1 MRDMS
6 NQIEREVPTGFH
18 YVQEVHQ
25 TAIHHFYI
33 SGEIGP
39 PNYYIEMIHII
50 RTASPHDCVYL
61 HLNTTGGQLDTGI
74 QIINAMRE
82 SAAHIICSIEAQAF
96 SLGSM
101 IFLCGDDFIV
111 HDNAMLM
118 IHNFNGAMAGK
129 GNEQR
134 LRLEAVTTLFD
145 QFVRPIYI
153 PFLTDEEFDSVI
165 DGKDIWLHSEAIKDR
180 LDIIADTREK
190 EMLAEQKLLE
200 AEAKPVTKKPATKRK
215 PRAKK
220 AWCGHNFELYFQQW
234 ILLI

>member
-1 MRDMS
+1 MRDMDKH
-6 NQIEREVPTGFH
+6 EAMEVPVGFH
-18 YVQEVHQ
+18 YVQEMHQ
-25 TAIHHFYI
+25 TSVHHFYL

-39 PNYYIEMIHII
+39 PNYYIEMIHLI
-50 RTASPHDCVYL
+50 RTASPNDCVYM

-82 SAAHIICSIEAQAF
+82 SAAHIVCSIEAQAF
-96 SLGSM
+96 SLGSL
-101 IFLCGDDFIV
+101 IFLCGDDFVV

-153 PFLTDEEFDSVI
+153 PFLSDEEFDAVI
-165 DGKDIWLHSEAIKDR
+165 DGRDIWLHSEGIKDR
-180 LDIIADTREK
+180 LDGVVEAREK
-190 EMLAEQKLLE
+190 AIEAEYAELE
-200 AEAKPVTKKPATKRK
+200 AAEAKAIKKPAAKRK

-220 AWCGHNFELYFQQW
+220 T
-234 ILLI
+234 

>member
-1 MRDMS
+1 MSDMS
-6 NQIEREVPTGFH
+6 NQTRRYGSTNRISLRARDAPNVSPSFLS
-18 YVQEVHQ
+18 
-25 TAIHHFYI
+25 I

-39 PNYYIEMIHII
+39 PNFYIEMIHII
-50 RTASPHDCVYL
+50 RTASPNDCVYM

-96 SLGSM
+96 SLGSL

-153 PFLTDEEFDSVI
+153 PFLTDEEFDGVI
-165 DGKDIWLHSEAIKDR
+165 EGKDIWMHSESIKDR
-180 LDIIADTREK
+180 LDGVVERLPQRRLPLKLNTR
-190 EMLAEQKLLE
+190 Q
-200 AEAKPVTKKPATKRK
+200 
-215 PRAKK
+215 
-220 AWCGHNFELYFQQW
+220 
-234 ILLI
+234 

>member
-1 MRDMS
+1 MHDMS
-6 NQIEREVPTGFH
+6 KQNEKSEVTAGFH
-18 YVQEVHQ
+18 YVQEMHQ
-25 TAIHHFYI
+25 TSVHHFYI

-50 RTASPHDCVYL
+50 RTASPHDCVYM

-82 SAAHIICSIEAQAF
+82 SAAHIVCSIEAQAF

-153 PFLTDEEFDSVI
+153 PFLSDEEFDSVI

-180 LDIIADTREK
+180 LDTVTDLRMK
-190 EMLAEQKLLE
+190 ELEELE
-200 AEAKPVTKKPATKRK
+200 AEVKPVKKPAAKRK
-215 PRAKK
+215 SRAKK
-220 AWCGHNFELYFQQW
+220 T
-234 ILLI
+234 